1 MLWNRY
7 RVRKAL
13 GRFSIY
19 FLLMA
24 GAVVILIPFVW
35 TVSTSLKTVP
45 QALTYPPVWIPK
57 PVVWSNYVEALT
69 AMPFHIFYRNSLVI
83 TSLSIL
89 GQLLSCSLVAFGFA
103 RLRFP
108 GRDWLF
114 LVVLSTMMVPF
125 QVLIIP
131 RFVLFKYMGWLN
143 TLKPLIVPSFF
154 GGAFTIFLL
163 RQYFM
168 SIPLELD
175 DAAKIDGCSYFG
187 IYSRI
192 VLPLSKPALGAIAVF
207 EFMSSWRSFLAPLI
221 YLSSEKNYTVP
232 LGLNAFRTEYFIEW
246 NLYMAAAA
254 VAMAVPLIV
263 FFVAQRYFIQGVA
276 LTGAGGV
283 KG

>member
-1 MLWNRY
+1 
-7 RVRKAL
+7 
-13 GRFSIY
+13 
-19 FLLMA
+19 MA